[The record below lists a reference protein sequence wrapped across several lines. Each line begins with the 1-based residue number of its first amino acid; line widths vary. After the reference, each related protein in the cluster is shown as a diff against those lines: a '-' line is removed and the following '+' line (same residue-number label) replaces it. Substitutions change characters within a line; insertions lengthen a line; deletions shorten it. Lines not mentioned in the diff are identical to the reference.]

1 MTGSKISI
9 SEKDFER
16 IMKALANRRRLA
28 ILRFLKTKKE
38 ANVGDIAEE
47 IKLSFKATSKH
58 LGVLSAAGI
67 VDREQRSL
75 QMFYYLSSDLPLP
88 ARSVI
93 SLL

>member
-1 MTGSKISI
+1 
-9 SEKDFER
+9 
-16 IMKALANRRRLA
+16 MKALANRRRLA
-28 ILRFLKTKKE
+28 ILRFLKTGKE
-38 ANVGDIAEE
+38 ASVGDIAEE

-75 QMFYYLSSDLPLP
+75 QMFYRLSSDISLP
-88 ARSVI
+88 ARSIV